1 MGSGLFMEAELA
13 RRESAHS
20 QVAMVRAA
28 EAEGFFRESALFM
41 PTQVPYVPGTPL
53 SAHRQTSE
61 VSLVSAPAV

>member
-41 PTQVPYVPGTPL
+41 PTQV
-53 SAHRQTSE
+53 
-61 VSLVSAPAV
+61 